1 MNTHH
6 HVTPRRPRRTRLLAA
21 AALTLVA
28 SALGAAYAP
37 STSAVARADAA
48 TEALAIG
55 TLDLT
60 GVVTREVDPTATIP
74 TRELRFVGT
83 MAVAG
88 GRVWAASPDGL
99 VAIDP
104 TTDEV
109 TVVSGD
115 PGANVTGGGDTIVR
129 AVFGT
134 DHVEKW
140 NARTGQLEWSVASD
154 APSGS
159 AIVGDEIWVA
169 GHHNGT
175 LSILRATDGTL
186 LDQVKVGNR
195 SAYGP
200 ATPIEVNGTV
210 WVTDYRNHRFIAV
223 DTASREVTTR
233 VQVPTAVQFCDQQPA
248 VTATALWISDCS
260 SLITRLDLVT
270 REATMTDAGTS
281 VGSPVVIAGEV
292 WVPIDGRFVHLR
304 DDLTADR
311 AVSVAGQPLVFG
323 GVVAFGSLWANVG
336 FGTVAS
342 LPSPEGW

>member
-1 MNTHH
+1 M
-6 HVTPRRPRRTRLLAA
+6 
-21 AALTLVA
+21 VA
-28 SALGAAYAP
+28 TALGAAPAP
-37 STSAVARADAA
+37 ATSAAGRTDAA
-48 TEALAIG
+48 TQARPVG

-60 GVVTREVDPTATIP
+60 GVVTREVEPTATIP
-74 TRELRFVGT
+74 TRELRFVAT

-115 PGANVTGGGDTIVR
+115 LGANITGGGNTIVR
-129 AVFGT
+129 AVFGA

-140 NARTGQLEWSVASD
+140 NATTGQLEWSAATE

-169 GHHNGT
+169 GHHDGT
-175 LSILRATDGTL
+175 LSVLRAADGAL

-195 SAYGP
+195 SANGP
-200 ATPIEVNGTV
+200 ATPIAVDGTV
-210 WVTDYRNHRFIAV
+210 WVTDYRNHRFVAV
-223 DTASREVTTR
+223 DTSTRSVTAR
-233 VQVPTAVQFCDQQPA
+233 VQVPTAVQFCDQPPA

-260 SLITRLDLVT
+260 SLITRLDLAT
-270 REATMTDAGTS
+270 REATTIDAGTS
-281 VGSPVVIAGEV
+281 VGSPVTVAGEV
-292 WVPIDGRFVHLR
+292 WVPMNGRFVHLR

-311 AVSVAGQPLVFG
+311 AVSVSGQPLVFG

-342 LPSPEGW
+342 LPSPSGW